1 MRSQSSAAT
10 TSATTTHHALA
21 GNETNPYYQAYETNW
36 FYRYGAP
43 MANAPVRRPRIAGE
57 REREIFRATQ
67 ELLGE
72 IGYDRLTLDAVA
84 ARVKVSKATI
94 YRLWGDKSA
103 LAQAAIENYQTDQ
116 LALPD
121 TGDIVDDLRALCSM
135 PDFFDPASAAVVSG
149 LATAI
154 HRDPDRHDAIRRRLM
169 SDGTR
174 HVRAL
179 LVRAIERNELT
190 DDVEVE
196 LLCSVIP
203 AMVLFEMTYR
213 SPGTFGSELVRDIVE
228 EIIVPALQAHSTQI
242 PKKKGNH
249 GSSARR

>member
-1 MRSQSSAAT
+1 VAIWGSLRFSNRNSVPLLTLRNDVPLHNQ
-10 TSATTTHHALA
+10 A
-21 GNETNPYYQAYETNW
+21 G
-36 FYRYGAP
+36 G
-43 MANAPVRRPRIAGE
+43 RPRIEGE
-57 REREIFRATQ
+57 REREIFDATQ

-84 ARVKVSKATI
+84 ARVRVSKATI

-103 LAQAAIENYQTDQ
+103 LVDAAIEGSPSDGLT
-116 LALPD
+116 LPD
-121 TGDIVDDLRALCSM
+121 TGTVVGDLHGLIAL
-135 PDFFDPASAAVVSG
+135 PGFFDTESAAVVSG

-154 HRDPDRHDAIRRRLM
+154 HRDPERHDAIRRRLVH
-169 SDGTR
+169 DGTK

-179 LVRAIERNELT
+179 LERAVVRGELT
-190 DDVEVE
+190 DDLDIE

-213 SPGTFGSELVRDIVE
+213 SPGTFGAGLVQDIVE
-228 EIIVPALQAHSTQI
+228 TIIVPALQRHSTSNR
-242 PKKKGNH
+242 KGPH